1 MGERAFVRLDG
12 SVFLGWFGAWL
23 RRNRPALWNFYSRCG
38 RARYQRRRG
47 QNHNW
52 RSRFGPS
59 VVQRAL
65 RTDSTLPQRRGCW
78 HVGAPSS
85 LRMVGLVTAIILIP
99 LLGAV
104 AVCTWPPTSAEAT
117 AGRLRNGRPI
127 ALMFNVISS
136 GCALALWRNFD
147 GTVTGLQFAERHAW
161 IPAINAEYLVGVDG
175 LSLLLVL
182 LTSLIIPFALLAQP
196 APDGSRAFY
205 ATILVM
211 QSALYGTFTAQ
222 NFVLWF
228 LFYEMSLIPGF
239 LLIKIW
245 GGENRD
251 RAATKF
257 FLYTFLGSV
266 AMLLSFLAIY
276 FARGTF
282 DFAALAGLGKSGLL
296 TGNVAWLAFAGIFVG
311 LAVKV
316 PLFPFHTWLPD
327 AYQTAPT
334 GVSMVLTGVLS
345 KMGVYGF
352 VRLLL
357 PLFPIEIKVVRP
369 WLLGLAICSIVFAS
383 LAAWAQSDLKRMVA
397 YLSINHLGY
406 CMLGLFVITATT
418 VRPAVEMQAALSGVF
433 MQIFNHGITAAA
445 LFYYVGLL
453 EQRRGLRGINDFG
466 GLMQRT
472 PLLCGWMSVA
482 MFSSLGLP
490 GLNGFIGEFLIF
502 KGSFAIA
509 ASFTAVAV
517 IGLLVTAIV
526 FARAMQA
533 LFSGP
538 LTESCSAFPDLG
550 RTEKVVVVPVTLLML
565 AIGLA
570 PQFVFN
576 IINTTVIQMTRLL
589 S

>member
-1 MGERAFVRLDG
+1 MAGLTTVLILLPLAGALFVC
-12 SVFLGWFGAWL
+12 VA
-23 RRNRPALWNFYSRCG
+23 RPNS
-38 RARYQRRRG
+38 AR
-47 QNHNW
+47 
-52 RSRFGPS
+52 
-59 VVQRAL
+59 V
-65 RTDSTLPQRRGCW
+65 
-78 HVGAPSS
+78 
-85 LRMVGLVTAIILIP
+85 
-99 LLGAV
+99 
-104 AVCTWPPTSAEAT
+104 
-117 AGRLRNGRPI
+117 I
-127 ALMFNVISS
+127 ALGFT
-136 GCALALWRNFD
+136 ALSAILALTLWRNFD
-147 GTVTGLQFAERHAW
+147 PTAAGLQMVERRVW
-161 IPAINAEYLVGVDG
+161 IPAIGAEYLVGVDG

-182 LTSLIIPFALLAQP
+182 LTSLIFPFAFLAQRM
-196 APDGSRAFY
+196 SRGAC
-205 ATILVM
+205 ALMLVM
-211 QSALYGTFTAQ
+211 QAALYGTFTAQ

-228 LFYEMSLIPGF
+228 LFYEMSLIPAF

-245 GGENRD
+245 GGEKRD

-257 FLYTFLGSV
+257 FVYTFLGSV
-266 AMLLSFLAIY
+266 AMLLSFLGI
-276 FARGTF
+276 FLARGTF
-282 DFAALAGLGKSGLL
+282 DFAALADLGKHGLL
-296 TGNVAWLAFAGIFVG
+296 TGNVAWFAFAGIFLG

-327 AYQTAPT
+327 AYETAPT

-357 PLFPIEIKVVRP
+357 PLFPNEIRIVAP
-369 WLLGLAICSIVFAS
+369 WLLGLAVCSIVFAS

-406 CMLGLFVITATT
+406 CMLGLFAVTATT
-418 VRPAVEMQAALSGVF
+418 MRPAQEMHAALSGVF

-453 EQRRGLRGINDFG
+453 EQRRGLRGLGDFG

-502 KGSFAIA
+502 KGSFAVA

-526 FARAMQA
+526 FMRAMQA

-538 LTESCSAFPDLG
+538 LTESSSAFPDLQWN
-550 RTEKVVVVPVTLLML
+550 EKWIVVPVTLLMF
-565 AIGLA
+565 AIGIA

-576 IINTTVIQMTRLL
+576 IFNMTVVQMTRLL

>member
-1 MGERAFVRLDG
+1 
-12 SVFLGWFGAWL
+12 
-23 RRNRPALWNFYSRCG
+23 
-38 RARYQRRRG
+38 
-47 QNHNW
+47 
-52 RSRFGPS
+52 
-59 VVQRAL
+59 
-65 RTDSTLPQRRGCW
+65 
-78 HVGAPSS
+78 
-85 LRMVGLVTAIILIP
+85 MVGLITTIIFVP
-99 LLGAV
+99 LVGAL
-104 AVCTWPPTSAEAT
+104 AVCAWP
-117 AGRLRNGRPI
+117 GRNGRPI
-127 ALMFNVISS
+127 ALMFNAISA

-147 GTVTGLQFAERHAW
+147 GTAPGLQFVERHAW
-161 IPAINAEYLVGVDG
+161 IPAVGAEYLLGIDG

-182 LTSLIIPFALLAQP
+182 LTSVIIPFALLAQP
-196 APDGSRAFY
+196 ITDRARAFY
-205 ATILVM
+205 ATMLVL
-211 QSALYGTFTAQ
+211 QSALYGTFTAE

-228 LFYEMSLIPGF
+228 LFYEMSLIPAF
-239 LLIKIW
+239 LLIKVW

-266 AMLLSFLAIY
+266 AMLLSFLGIY
-276 FARGTF
+276 LAKGTF
-282 DFAALAGLGKSGLL
+282 DFATLTSLGKTGLL
-296 TGNVAWLAFAGIFVG
+296 TGNLAWLAFAGISLG

-327 AYQTAPT
+327 AYQTAPI

-357 PLFPIEIKVVRP
+357 PLFPNEIKVVGP
-369 WLLGLAICSIVFAS
+369 WLLALATCSIVFAP
-383 LAAWAQSDLKRMVA
+383 LAAWAQRDLKRMVA

-406 CMLGLFVITATT
+406 CMLALF
-418 VRPAVEMQAALSGVF
+418 AVAASPVVAARIDTQAALSGVF
-433 MQIFNHGITAAA
+433 MQIFNHGITAAS
-445 LFYYVGLL
+445 LFYFVGLL
-453 EQRRGLRGINDFG
+453 EQRRGLRGIDDFG

-509 ASFTAVAV
+509 TAFTAIAV

-526 FARAMQA
+526 FMRAMQS

-538 LTESCSAFPDLG
+538 LAESCSAFPDLL
-550 RTEKVVVVPVTLLML
+550 RREKLVVVPVTLLMF
-565 AIGLA
+565 AIGIA
-570 PQFVFN
+570 PQFLFN
-576 IINTTVIQMTRLL
+576 MFNTTVVQMARWFA
-589 S
+589 

>member
-1 MGERAFVRLDG
+1 M
-12 SVFLGWFGAWL
+12 
-23 RRNRPALWNFYSRCG
+23 
-38 RARYQRRRG
+38 
-47 QNHNW
+47 
-52 RSRFGPS
+52 
-59 VVQRAL
+59 
-65 RTDSTLPQRRGCW
+65 
-78 HVGAPSS
+78 
-85 LRMVGLVTAIILIP
+85 LI
-99 LLGAV
+99 
-104 AVCTWPPTSAEAT
+104 
-117 AGRLRNGRPI
+117 
-127 ALMFNVISS
+127 
-136 GCALALWRNFD
+136 
-147 GTVTGLQFAERHAW
+147 
-161 IPAINAEYLVGVDG
+161 
-175 LSLLLVL
+175 
-182 LTSLIIPFALLAQP
+182 
-196 APDGSRAFY
+196 
-205 ATILVM
+205 M
-211 QSALYGTFTAQ
+211 QLALYGTFTAQ

-266 AMLLSFLAIY
+266 AMLLAFLGIY

-282 DFAALAGLGKSGLL
+282 DFAALAALGKNRLL
-296 TGNVAWLAFAGIFVG
+296 TGNVAWLAFAGIFLG

-327 AYQTAPT
+327 AYESAPT

-357 PLFPIEIKVVRP
+357 PLFPNEIKIFGP
-369 WLLGLAICSIVFAS
+369 WLLGLAVCSIVLAS

-406 CMLGLFVITATT
+406 CMLGLFAVTASPIVAAKIDTH
-418 VRPAVEMQAALSGVF
+418 AALSGVF

-453 EQRRGLRGINDFG
+453 EQRRGLRGVNDFG

-502 KGSFAIA
+502 KGSFATA
-509 ASFTAVAV
+509 ASFTAVAI
-517 IGLLVTAIV
+517 IGLLVTAIA

-538 LTESCSAFPDLG
+538 LAESCSAFPDLL
-550 RTEKVVVVPVTLLML
+550 RSEKLVVVPVTLLML
-565 AIGLA
+565 VVGIA
-570 PQFVFN
+570 PQFIFN
-576 IINTTVIQMTRLL
+576 IFNTTVVQMAHLFG
-589 S
+589 

>member
-1 MGERAFVRLDG
+1 MAHLTTALFIIPLAGALCVTVAPKNFARGIALGFNALTAILAFMLWQNFDTTAAGLQMVER
-12 SVFLGWFGAWL
+12 
-23 RRNRPALWNFYSRCG
+23 
-38 RARYQRRRG
+38 
-47 QNHNW
+47 HNW
-52 RSRFGPS
+52 
-59 VVQRAL
+59 
-65 RTDSTLPQRRGCW
+65 
-78 HVGAPSS
+78 
-85 LRMVGLVTAIILIP
+85 IP
-99 LLGAV
+99 TIG
-104 AVCTWPPTSAEAT
+104 
-117 AGRLRNGRPI
+117 
-127 ALMFNVISS
+127 
-136 GCALALWRNFD
+136 
-147 GTVTGLQFAERHAW
+147 
-161 IPAINAEYLVGVDG
+161 AEYLVGVDG

-182 LTSLIIPFALLAQP
+182 LTSLIFPFAFFAQRVGRGFC
-196 APDGSRAFY
+196 ALM
-205 ATILVM
+205 LVM
-211 QSALYGTFTAQ
+211 QAALYGTFTAQ
-222 NFVLWF
+222 NFILWF
-228 LFYEMSLIPGF
+228 LFYEMSLVPAF

-245 GGENRD
+245 GGEKRD

-257 FLYTFLGSV
+257 FVYTFLGSV
-266 AMLLSFLAIY
+266 AMLLSFLGIY
-276 FARGTF
+276 FAKGTF
-282 DFAALAGLGKSGLL
+282 DFVALADLGKSGLL
-296 TGNVAWLAFAGIFVG
+296 TGKLAWFAFAGIFLG

-327 AYQTAPT
+327 AYETAPT

-357 PLFPIEIKVVRP
+357 PLFPHEIKILAP

-406 CMLGLFVITATT
+406 CMLGLFAVTARST
-418 VRPAVEMQAALSGVF
+418 VSLIDMQAALSGVF
-433 MQIFNHGITAAA
+433 LQIFNHGITAAA

-453 EQRRGLRGINDFG
+453 EQRRGLRGIDDFG

-502 KGSFAIA
+502 KGSFAIV
-509 ASFTAVAV
+509 ASFTAMAV

-538 LTESCSAFPDLG
+538 LAERCSAFPDLL
-550 RTEKVVVVPVTLLML
+550 RNEKLVIVPITLLMF
-565 AIGLA
+565 AIGIA

-576 IINTTVIQMTRLL
+576 IFNTTVIHMARLF

>member
-1 MGERAFVRLDG
+1 
-12 SVFLGWFGAWL
+12 
-23 RRNRPALWNFYSRCG
+23 
-38 RARYQRRRG
+38 
-47 QNHNW
+47 
-52 RSRFGPS
+52 
-59 VVQRAL
+59 
-65 RTDSTLPQRRGCW
+65 
-78 HVGAPSS
+78 
-85 LRMVGLVTAIILIP
+85 MVGIITALIFIP
-99 LLGAV
+99 LLGAF
-104 AVCTWPPTSAEAT
+104 AVRVWPHP
-117 AGRLRNGRPI
+117 NGRPI
-127 ALMFNVISS
+127 ALMFNVISAGS
-136 GCALALWRNFD
+136 AFMLWRNFD
-147 GTVTGLQFAERHAW
+147 ATGTGLQLIERHVW
-161 IPAINAEYLVGVDG
+161 IPAIDAEYLVGVDG

-182 LTSLIIPFALLAQP
+182 LTSLVIPFAFLAQRVDRGFC
-196 APDGSRAFY
+196 ALML
-205 ATILVM
+205 IM
-211 QSALYGTFTAQ
+211 QAALYGTFTAQ

-228 LFYEMSLIPGF
+228 LFYEMSLIPAF

-266 AMLLSFLAIY
+266 AMLLAFLGIY
-276 FARGTF
+276 FAKGTF
-282 DFAALAGLGKSGLL
+282 DFATLAALGKSGLL
-296 TGNVAWLAFAGIFVG
+296 TGKLTWLAFAGVFVG

-327 AYQTAPT
+327 AYETAPT
-334 GVSMVLTGVLS
+334 GVSMVLTGLLS

-357 PLFPIEIKVVRP
+357 PLFPNEIKILGP
-369 WLLGLAICSIVFAS
+369 WLLVLVACSIV
-383 LAAWAQSDLKRMVA
+383 LAALAALAQHDLKRMVA

-406 CMLGLFVITATT
+406 CMLGLFAVTASS
-418 VRPAVEMQAALSGVF
+418 VAVAEVDMHAALSGVF

-445 LFYYVGLL
+445 LFYFVGLL
-453 EQRRGLRGINDFG
+453 EERRGLRGIGDFG
-466 GLMQRT
+466 GLMQRA

-502 KGSFAIA
+502 KGAFAIT

-526 FARAMQA
+526 FMRAMQA

-538 LTESCSAFPDLG
+538 LAESCSAFPDLL
-550 RTEKVVVVPVTLLML
+550 RSEKLVIVPVMLLMF
-565 AIGLA
+565 AIGIA

-576 IINTTVIQMTRLL
+576 IFNTTVVQMARLFA
-589 S
+589 

>member
-1 MGERAFVRLDG
+1 
-12 SVFLGWFGAWL
+12 
-23 RRNRPALWNFYSRCG
+23 
-38 RARYQRRRG
+38 
-47 QNHNW
+47 
-52 RSRFGPS
+52 
-59 VVQRAL
+59 
-65 RTDSTLPQRRGCW
+65 
-78 HVGAPSS
+78 
-85 LRMVGLVTAIILIP
+85 MVGIITALIFIP
-99 LLGAV
+99 LLGAF
-104 AVCTWPPTSAEAT
+104 AVRVWPHP
-117 AGRLRNGRPI
+117 NGRPI
-127 ALMFNVISS
+127 ALMFNVISAGS
-136 GCALALWRNFD
+136 AFMLWRNFD
-147 GTVTGLQFAERHAW
+147 ATGTGLQLIERHVW
-161 IPAINAEYLVGVDG
+161 IPAIDAEYLVGVDG

-182 LTSLIIPFALLAQP
+182 LTSLVIPFAFLAQRMDRGFC
-196 APDGSRAFY
+196 ALML
-205 ATILVM
+205 IM
-211 QSALYGTFTAQ
+211 QTALYGTFTAQ
-222 NFVLWF
+222 SFVLWF
-228 LFYEMSLIPGF
+228 LFYEMSLIPAF

-266 AMLLSFLAIY
+266 AMLLAFLGIY
-276 FARGTF
+276 FAKGTF
-282 DFAALAGLGKSGLL
+282 DFATLAALGKSGLL
-296 TGNVAWLAFAGIFVG
+296 TGKLTWLAFAGVFVG

-327 AYQTAPT
+327 AYETAPT

-357 PLFPIEIKVVRP
+357 PLFPKEIKILGP
-369 WLLGLAICSIVFAS
+369 WLLVLVACSIV
-383 LAAWAQSDLKRMVA
+383 LAALAALAQRDLKRMVA

-406 CMLGLFVITATT
+406 CMLGLF
-418 VRPAVEMQAALSGVF
+418 AVSASSVAVAEVDVHAALSGVF

-445 LFYYVGLL
+445 LFYFVGLL
-453 EQRRGLRGINDFG
+453 EERRGLRGIGDFG

-502 KGSFAIA
+502 KGSFAIT

-526 FARAMQA
+526 FMRAMQA

-538 LTESCSAFPDLG
+538 LAESCSAFPDLLRG
-550 RTEKVVVVPVTLLML
+550 EKLVIVPVILLMF
-565 AIGLA
+565 AIGIA
-570 PQFVFN
+570 PQFVLN
-576 IINTTVIQMTRLL
+576 IFNTTVVQMARLFA
-589 S
+589 

>member
-23 RRNRPALWNFYSRCG
+23 RRNRPAHWNVYSQCG
-38 RARYQRRRG
+38 RAWYQRRGG
-47 QNHNW
+47 QNDNW

-65 RTDSTLPQRRGCW
+65 WTDSNLSRRRGCW
-78 HVGAPSS
+78 DVGAASS

-104 AVCTWPPTSAEAT
+104 AVWTWPPASAEAT
-117 AGRLRNGRPI
+117 AGRLRNARPI
-127 ALMFNVISS
+127 ALMFNVISA
-136 GCALALWRNFD
+136 GCGLALWRNFD
-147 GTVTGLQFAERHAW
+147 ATATGLQFVERHAW

-182 LTSLIIPFALLAQP
+182 LTSVIIPFAFLAQP

-205 ATILVM
+205 ATMLVM

-266 AMLLSFLAIY
+266 AMLLSFLGIY
-276 FARGTF
+276 FAKGTF
-282 DFAALAGLGKSGLL
+282 DFAALASLGKSGLL
-296 TGNVAWLAFAGIFVG
+296 TGKFQWLAFAGIFDG

-357 PLFPIEIKVVRP
+357 PLFPNQIKIIGP
-369 WLLGLAICSIVFAS
+369 WLLALAVCSIVFAS
-383 LAAWAQSDLKRMVA
+383 LAAWAQRDLKRMVA

-406 CMLGLFVITATT
+406 CMLGLFAVTASPVVAARIDTD
-418 VRPAVEMQAALSGVF
+418 AALSGVF
-433 MQIFNHGITAAA
+433 MQIFSHGITAAT
-445 LFYYVGLL
+445 LFYFAGLL
-453 EQRRGLRGINDFG
+453 EQRRGQRGIDDFG

-482 MFSSLGLP
+482 IFSSLGLP

-509 ASFTAVAV
+509 ASFTAIAV

-526 FARAMQA
+526 FARALQA
-533 LFSGP
+533 LFSGS
-538 LTESCSAFPDLG
+538 LVESCSAFPDLF
-550 RTEKVVVVPVTLLML
+550 RSEKLVIVPVTLLMF
-565 AIGLA
+565 AIGIA

-576 IINTTVIQMTRLL
+576 IFNA
-589 S
+589 